1 MLGVSLPFITHIM
14 DALIKFSRHLLRT
27 DDADGHKLRVDVL
40 DSKFV
45 SLLFRLFP
53 KFSRCSS
60 KQDFQ
65 FPPHLIDLL
74 NGRGEPDHVELFTE
88 ADFLY
93 LPFNFDKKHWVA
105 LAVDLN
111 CRKITVLDSNIQRRK
126 DSAIQDEI
134 MPLAV
139 MLSFLFQQAAFN
151 PSKRNCSMDPF
162 SIERPLVIPQVAS
175 PLDTGIFSIFF
186 IHTHATGGV
195 TECVEFEVD
204 GLQCEVKK
212 LVLALIWW
220 GLLANSVV
228 TLLYNVC
235 FQPFSNCVKLLS

>member
-1 MLGVSLPFITHIM
+1 MLGVSLSFITQVM

-65 FPPHLIDLL
+65 FPPHLIDLF
-74 NGRGEPDHVELFTE
+74 NGRGEPDHIELFTE

-151 PSKRNCSMDPF
+151 SSKRNCSMDPF

-175 PLDTGIFSIFF
+175 PLDTGIFSIFL

-212 LVLALIWW
+212 LVSALILV
-220 GLLANSVV
+220 GV
-228 TLLYNVC
+228 T
-235 FQPFSNCVKLLS
+235 S